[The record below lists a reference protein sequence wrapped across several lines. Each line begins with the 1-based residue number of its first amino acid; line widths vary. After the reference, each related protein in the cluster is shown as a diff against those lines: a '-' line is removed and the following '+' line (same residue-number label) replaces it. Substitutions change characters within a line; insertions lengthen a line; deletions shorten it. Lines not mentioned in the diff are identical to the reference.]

1 LTPQKSINI
10 KGSLLDLSVPRVMG
24 ILNVTPDSF
33 YKGSRISSTDEVLLK
48 AEGMINDGAT
58 FLDIGGYS
66 TRPGSIDISEEEEL
80 QRTIPII
87 EALRKTFPEVYLS
100 IDSFRSGVAKR
111 AVEAGADLVND
122 ISCGELDGEMLG
134 IVGTLGVPYVGMH
147 MRGTPQTMSKLTNYE
162 DLVGEVA
169 KYFALKSKKVEEAG
183 IKDFIID
190 PGFGFAKTKEQNFEL
205 LNQLEFLNQ
214 LGFTTLCGVSRK
226 SMIYKSLN
234 VTAEEALNGT
244 TVLNTVALLKGVSV
258 LRVHDV
264 KEAIEAIKLINL
276 LQN

>member
-1 LTPQKSINI
+1 
-10 KGSLLDLSVPRVMG
+10 MG
-24 ILNVTPDSF
+24 ILNLTPDSF
-33 YKGSRISSTDEVLLK
+33 YKGSRISSVDEVLLK
-48 AEGMINDGAT
+48 AESMIKDGAT

-66 TRPGSIDISEEEEL
+66 TRPGAMDISTEEEL
-80 QRTIPII
+80 KRTIPII
-87 EALRKTFPEVYLS
+87 EGLRKTFSDVYLS

-122 ISCGELDGEMLG
+122 ISCGELDDEMLG
-134 IVGTLGVPYVGMH
+134 IVGALGVPYVGMH
-147 MRGTPQTMSKLTNYE
+147 MRGTAQTMTKFTDYA
-162 DLVGEVA
+162 DLVGAVA
-169 KYFALKSKKVEEAG
+169 KYFAEKSKKVAEAG

-205 LNQLEFLNQ
+205 LNQLEYFHQ

-264 KEAIEAIKLINL
+264 KEAVEAIKLINL